1 MDPRLRGDDEEAGG
15 RLRFGERTLRMEL
28 KTMSQQNF
36 TNNRIAFVQAGWHK
50 DITDEAKKTFVQDM
64 VSAGFQEK
72 NIDYFDVP
80 GSLEIPLQAKLLAK
94 TGRYDV
100 IVCAGFIIN
109 GGIYHHEYVNH
120 AVIDGLMRVSLDTE
134 IPVLSVVLT
143 PLIYHEIEPHHQFFL
158 EHFKL
163 KGQEAAQACIQTL
176 GNMRSLKALAK
187 AA

>member
-1 MDPRLRGDDEEAGG
+1 
-15 RLRFGERTLRMEL
+15 
-28 KTMSQQNF
+28 MSKSHFINE
-36 TNNRIAFVQAGWHK
+36 RIAFVQACWHK
-50 DITDEAKKTFVQDM
+50 DISDEAKKTFVADM
-64 VSAGFQEK
+64 VAAGFPAS
-72 NIDYFDVP
+72 NIDYFEVP

-120 AVIDGLMRVSLDTE
+120 AVIDGMMRVSLDTE
-134 IPVLSVVLT
+134 VPVLSVVLT
-143 PLIYHEIEPHHQFFL
+143 PLNFHESAPHQAFFL

-163 KGQEAAQACIQTL
+163 KGQEAAQACLQTL
-176 GNMRSLKALAK
+176 GNMRSLKTLPK